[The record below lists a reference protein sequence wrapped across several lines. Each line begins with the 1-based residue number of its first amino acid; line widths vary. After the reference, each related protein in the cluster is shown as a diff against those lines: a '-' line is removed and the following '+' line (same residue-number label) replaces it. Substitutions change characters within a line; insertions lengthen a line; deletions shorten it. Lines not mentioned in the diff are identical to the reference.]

1 MAGLSIETRH
11 DRANMNILQRLD
23 MTELTWTE
31 TRHDRA
37 NMDRQRL
44 DMTELTINRD

>member
-1 MAGLSIETRH
+1 MGR
-11 DRANMNILQRLD
+11 QRLD

-37 NMDRQRL
+37 KHQQRL
-44 DMTELTINRD
+44 DMTGLHINREVISQ

>member
-1 MAGLSIETRH
+1 
-11 DRANMNILQRLD
+11 

-31 TRHDRA
+31 TRHDRV

-44 DMTELTINRD
+44 DMTELNGQRLVMTELTINRD

>member
-1 MAGLSIETRH
+1 MDRDIDMTELTWIETRH
-11 DRANMNILQRLD
+11 DRVNMDRQRLD

-37 NMDRQRL
+37 NMDR
-44 DMTELTINRD
+44 D